1 MHTTK
6 RTHKPELLVLM
17 KTEVT
22 FSSLGNFFNNLGFSA
37 STVVDPISRMGGI
50 WMLWDID
57 HINVRTSFVS
67 DQYIQATIHKED
79 YEEWIFSAVYANS
92 NPATRDILW
101 KELERTANNMNQPW
115 LVAGDFNDFTDL
127 SEKRSF
133 SPNHN
138 FTKSKRQNR

>member
-1 MHTTK
+1 
-6 RTHKPELLVLM
+6 M
-17 KTEVT
+17 KTKVT

-67 DQYIQATIHKED
+67 NQYIQATIHKED

-92 NPATRDILW
+92 NPATRDNLW

-138 FTKSKRQNR
+138 FTKSMRQNR